1 MSPSEFLQFLVAGLV
16 QHKDS
21 IEIIESQDE
30 LGTLLLLC
38 VDPSDMGLLIGR
50 GGKTI
55 DSIRTVLKVF
65 GVKMGIRITLRIME
79 DTGEPIIPV

>member
-1 MSPSEFLQFLVAGLV
+1 MSPTEFLQFLLAGLV
-16 QHKDS
+16 QHSES

-30 LGTLLLLC
+30 LGTLLLLR

-55 DSIRTVLKVF
+55 DSVRTVLKVF
-65 GVKMGIRITLRIME
+65 ATKSGIRMHLRIME
-79 DTGEPIIPV
+79 DTGEPKISV